1 LTISKYSPAA
11 EVQLVAKECSLAA
24 VKAYAEANNLFDDGS
39 IYPTNLPVFS
49 LLMQWLQKAISAR
62 EAAIAYHNEL
72 IPKIVL
78 EL

>member
-24 VKAYAEANNLFDDGS
+24 VKAYAEANNLFDGS

-62 EAAIAYHNEL
+62 EAAIAYHIEL